1 MQHKTLYAFLFLTC
15 LTCCKSENKKFTIEG
30 TVPSTK
36 YDGEWIY
43 LVPVEGACSS
53 NVDSVKITNAS
64 FTFEGD
70 KEQMSIIRTRPL
82 LRLKLQELLLVT
94 EPGTT
99 KAIIDSVSS
108 VHGTPQNDAL
118 QSWKEE
124 KEKIMLGYKFIRK
137 GLETVS
143 GKDSLRWVAQKE
155 MLIKREHTNNERFLK
170 EQGDNTVG
178 TFVRKITGKTNK

>member
-1 MQHKTLYAFLFLTC
+1 MQNKTLYAFLFLTC

-43 LVPVEGACSS
+43 LVPAEGTCSS
-53 NVDSVKITNAS
+53 NVDSVKIANAS
-64 FTFEGD
+64 FTFEGN

-108 VHGTPQNDAL
+108 AHGTPQNDAL
-118 QSWKEE
+118 QLWKAE
-124 KEKIMLGYKFIRK
+124 KEKIMVGYMFIRK
-137 GLETVS
+137 GLENVS
-143 GKDSLRWVAQKE
+143 GKDSLRWVAQKN
-155 MLIKREHTNNERFLK
+155 MFIKREQINNERILK
-170 EQGDNTVG
+170 EQGHNTVG
-178 TFVRKITGKTNK
+178 TFVRKITGEAHK

>member
-15 LTCCKSENKKFTIEG
+15 LTCCKSENKKYTIEG

-43 LVPVEGACSS
+43 LVPAEKTSS
-53 NVDSVKITNAS
+53 SHADSVKITNAS
-64 FTFEGD
+64 FTFEGN

-94 EPGTT
+94 EPGTV
-99 KAIIDSVSS
+99 KVIVDSVSS

-118 QSWKEE
+118 QSWKVE
-124 KEKIMLGYKFIRK
+124 KEKIMVGYMFIRK

-143 GKDSLRWVAQKE
+143 GKDSLRWVVQKN
-155 MLIKREHTNNERFLK
+155 MFIKREHINNQRILK
-170 EQGDNTVG
+170 EQDHNTVG
-178 TFVRKITGKTNK
+178 TFVRKITGEANK